1 MATTSIK
8 HSLNITFI
16 GTATAILEIDGSNI
30 LTDPFFSPAGRV
42 WDLGVAS
49 LKVSKG
55 PGLQMNQLPPI
66 DAVLLSHED
75 HPDNLDDLGR
85 NLLDGRRVFTTQ
97 DGAKN
102 LAPRPGVVGMSPWET
117 KLLVINGKGYEVTAT
132 PCVHMPGGECTGFV
146 ISAPEFGQ
154 TNGLP
159 NAIWFSGDTVYIE
172 ELKGIGERF
181 HVEVAILNIG
191 AARGPENFPLTM
203 DGKDA
208 SRIFQELGADI
219 LVPMHY
225 ESWEHFTEN
234 AVGLTKAF
242 EESGIM
248 NKVCWLEL
256 GKKKKVV

>member
-1 MATTSIK
+1 MATIGFK
-8 HSLNITFI
+8 CSLNITFI

-30 LTDPFFSPAGRV
+30 LTDPFFSPAGRI
-42 WDLGVAS
+42 WDLGVAV

-55 PGLQMNQLPPI
+55 PGLQLSQLPPI

-75 HPDNLDDLGR
+75 HPDNLDDFGR
-85 NLLDGRRVFTTQ
+85 NLLNGRRVFTTQ

-117 KLLVINGKGYEVTAT
+117 KPLVINGKRYEVTAT

-172 ELKGIGERF
+172 ELKEIGKKF
-181 HVEVAILNIG
+181 HIGVAMLNIG
-191 AARGPENFPLTM
+191 AARGPGDFPLTL

-208 SRIFQELGADI
+208 SRIFKELGADI

-225 ESWEHFTEN
+225 ESWGHFTEN
-234 AVGLTKAF
+234 AEGLAKAF

-256 GKKKKVV
+256 GEKKKVI